1 MLLTVATFGN
11 QTLFHTQI
19 WLLFDVVGVLG
30 RRVVLQSTVD
40 LIADKA
46 ERVSLQLDVMREI
59 RHQLLPYQ
67 VGDRPI
73 TGPMVISDGSTI
85 DSLTLMDMIMAL
97 EDRFDVSLPMNLI
110 AEIRTVDQLANTIL
124 TLCGRA

>member
-1 MLLTVATFGN
+1 MMPSTSFGGE
-11 QTLFHTQI
+11 F
-19 WLLFDVVGVLG
+19 
-30 RRVVLQSTVD
+30 VLQSTINLV
-40 LIADKA
+40 ADNA
-46 ERVSLQLDVMREI
+46 QRVTLELDVMREI

-73 TGPMVISDGSTI
+73 TGGTVISDGSTI

-97 EDRFDVSLPMNLI
+97 EDRFDVTLPLNVI